1 MTTNCLYPCTI
12 FTQLVRGNS
21 YIKIPRVVYT
31 PTSTLQKEGIMTNA
45 EKIINYHDINA
56 INHIDDT
63 HQAMKSNY
71 LADSRPWV
79 IAYSGGKDSTLVLQ
93 LVYELLLALNPEDR
107 KPVYVIASD
116 TRVEAPIIADYVIN
130 SLQQLAD
137 HAKQS
142 GIDVTVHL
150 VQPEIENSF
159 WTNIIGKGYPPPNR
173 WFRWCT
179 SKLKIKPI
187 RLVID
192 DITAKYGS
200 VILLLGSRKAESGN
214 RSRSIEKRE
223 YNSRGLNPHHE
234 IPNALVM
241 QPIVN
246 WKTDEVWEYLFTHNP
261 APWDISHDRMLE
273 LYRQANSSECPVVT
287 DLNTPACGGSRF
299 GCWTCT
305 VVSKDKSMAGFISS
319 GDEWMTPLY
328 DFRNWLKE
336 YREDE
341 STRNVFKRN
350 GQPGPGPFKTSA
362 RQLIL
367 EKLLAV
373 EQEVNREL
381 ISDDE
386 LIEIQ
391 KLWTKEFDT
400 LHTALKTAFRYN
412 RKPMKKQSN
421 A

>member
-1 MTTNCLYPCTI
+1 MPSTNTI
-12 FTQLVRGNS
+12 IVQ
-21 YIKIPRVVYT
+21 
-31 PTSTLQKEGIMTNA
+31 
-45 EKIINYHDINA
+45 HDIEADDFIDLVNKTR
-56 INHIDDT
+56 IN
-63 HQAMKSNY
+63 MRKNF
-71 LADSRPWV
+71 LADGRPWV
-79 IAYSGGKDSTLVLQ
+79 VAYSGGKDSTLTLQ
-93 LVYELLLALNPEDR
+93 LVYELLLSLPPEDR

-116 TRVEAPIIADYVIN
+116 TRVEAPIIADYVSN
-130 SLQQLAD
+130 SLNQLED
-137 HAKQS
+137 HAKKS

-150 VQPEIENSF
+150 VQPEIDNSF

-187 RLVID
+187 RLVVD
-192 DITAKYGS
+192 DITAKHGS

-214 RSRSIEKRE
+214 RSRSIERRE

-246 WKTDEVWEYLFTHNP
+246 WTTEEVWEYLFTNNP
-261 APWDISHDRMLE
+261 APWGISHDRMLD
-273 LYRQANSSECPVVT
+273 LYRQANSNECPVVT

-341 STRNVFKRN
+341 STRNVYKRN
-350 GQPGPGPFKTSA
+350 GQPGLGPFKTSA
-362 RQLIL
+362 RQVIL
-367 EKLLAV
+367 EKLLDV
-373 EQEVNREL
+373 ERKVNREL
-381 ISDDE
+381 ISDE
-386 LIEIQ
+386 KLIEIQ
-391 KLWTKEFDT
+391 
-400 LHTALKTAFRYN
+400 RV
-412 RKPMKKQSN
+412 
-421 A
+421 

>member
-1 MTTNCLYPCTI
+1 MDSSKMPNTEI
-12 FTQLVRGNS
+12 IMQQDF
-21 YIKIPRVVYT
+21 
-31 PTSTLQKEGIMTNA
+31 ST
-45 EKIINYHDINA
+45 
-56 INHIDDT
+56 DT
-63 HQAMKSNY
+63 VIEQTYRAMRSNF
-71 LADSRPWV
+71 LADNRPWV
-79 IAYSGGKDSTLVLQ
+79 VAYSGGKDSTLTLQ
-93 LVYELLLALNPEDR
+93 LVYELLLSLPTESQ

-130 SLQQLAD
+130 SLQQLED

-150 VQPEIENSF
+150 VQPEIEHSF

-187 RLVID
+187 RIVID
-192 DITAKYGS
+192 DITAKHGS

-246 WKTDEVWEYLFTHNP
+246 WTTDEVWEYLLTHTP
-261 APWDISHDRMLE
+261 SPWGISHERMFD
-273 LYRQANSSECPVVT
+273 LYLQANGNECPIVT
-287 DLNTPACGGSRF
+287 DLSTPACGGNRF

-319 GDEWMTPLY
+319 GDKWMIPLY
-328 DFRNWLKE
+328 EFRNWLKE
-336 YREDE
+336 FREDE
-341 STRNVFKRN
+341 STRNKYKRS
-350 GQPGPGPFKTSA
+350 GQRGLGPFNTMA
-362 RQLIL
+362 RQEFLSFKSGIPP
-367 EKLLAV
+367 EKPLLYA
-373 EQEVNREL
+373 N
-381 ISDDE
+381 
-386 LIEIQ
+386 
-391 KLWTKEFDT
+391 
-400 LHTALKTAFRYN
+400 
-412 RKPMKKQSN
+412 
-421 A
+421 